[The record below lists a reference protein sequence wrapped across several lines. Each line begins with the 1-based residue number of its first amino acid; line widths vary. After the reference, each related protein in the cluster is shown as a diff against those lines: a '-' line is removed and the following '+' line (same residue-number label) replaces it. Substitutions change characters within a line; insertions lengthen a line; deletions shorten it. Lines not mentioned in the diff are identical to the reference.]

1 MIVLLLAIGL
11 AIGSFLSALT
21 FRLPRRQTIVKGRSQ
36 CPKCFREILWQDNI
50 PLFSYLVLGGRCR
63 ACKAKISVRY
73 PLIEFSTGV
82 GFLGIYILLK
92 NCHELFVQPI
102 CTWKENLGL
111 LTLPYL
117 LIVLSIM
124 LAVFIIDYERKIIP
138 DELSFTGFT
147 LVFLTG
153 ILFMPS
159 FYSLVAS
166 GFIVSTLLL
175 LVHLVTGGRGM
186 GLGDV
191 KLALF
196 GGIFLGWPYALIW
209 IFIAFLTGAV
219 VGIILILA
227 GRVSFGKQ
235 IPFGPFL
242 VVSFFITQVAGDAFI
257 KLFFM

>member
-21 FRLPRRQTIVKGRSQ
+21 FRLPRGQTIVKGRSQ
-36 CPKCFREILWQDNI
+36 CDKCFREILWQDNI

-73 PLIEFSTGV
+73 PLIEISTGV

-92 NCHELFVQPI
+92 NCHESFAQPI
-102 CTWKENLGL
+102 CIWQENLGL

-124 LAVFIIDYERKIIP
+124 LAVFVIDYERKIIP
-138 DELSFTGFT
+138 DELSLTGFT

-153 ILFMPS
+153 ILFMSS

-166 GFIVSTLLL
+166 GFIVSMLLL

-209 IFIAFLTGAV
+209 IFIAFLTGAIT
-219 VGIILILA
+219 GIILILA
-227 GRVSFGKQ
+227 GRASFGKQ

-242 VVSFFITQVAGDAFI
+242 VVSFFLTQVAGDALIKFI
-257 KLFFM
+257 FI